1 MSVYGTLDKSYHL
14 GRKTKKSLIYRL
26 KRRSQ
31 EVIQSI
37 EKYYSGN
44 PQDIIDLGTADGLM
58 LGIIKD
64 AFPFAKCFGIEYSQ
78 ELVESSV
85 DSRITVLQGDVNCL
99 PILSDSFDV
108 AIATAVIEHL
118 PKPEVVLEEAKRVLR
133 PDGIV
138 VLTSPDPFWEK
149 VATMVGHLADD
160 QHYKVMDIKELTS
173 LFNEVGYE
181 VMEERKFMLSPVG
194 MPLEIQAENIV
205 RTFRL
210 NFLFANQLVV
220 GKKRKM

>member
-1 MSVYGTLDKSYHL
+1 MNVYGTLDKSYHL

-44 PQDIIDLGTADGLM
+44 PKDIIDLGTADGLM

-64 AFPFAKCFGIEYSQ
+64 AFPFAKCFGIEYSH

-99 PILSDSFDV
+99 PIPSDSFDV
-108 AIATAVIEHL
+108 AIA
-118 PKPEVVLEEAKRVLR
+118 
-133 PDGIV
+133 
-138 VLTSPDPFWEK
+138 
-149 VATMVGHLADD
+149 
-160 QHYKVMDIKELTS
+160 
-173 LFNEVGYE
+173 
-181 VMEERKFMLSPVG
+181 
-194 MPLEIQAENIV
+194 
-205 RTFRL
+205 
-210 NFLFANQLVV
+210 
-220 GKKRKM
+220 